1 MNAYGRLLV
10 GTLAT
15 GLVWLRPALGQ
26 DTAVTASSLA
36 RVLAEVAQDIRTG
49 RPVYLVATLKFP
61 QYVIGEFETREQAQR
76 LAADSGAGYG
86 VFGPYVTPADRVY
99 AGQATIDSVVVFSRT
114 PRGPQRATVD
124 PRHVDALFLTP
135 AAIDKFM
142 IPFYSNLYGPAVATQ
157 LRADLARVMAG
168 GCHKYTRPCVPLPGF
183 PTVRLSSGPGTER

>member
-1 MNAYGRLLV
+1 MSCGSPMPRGERIAKPAEWGHPRGRLFFGGRRSRIADRQREETMNAYGRLLV

-86 VFGPYVTPADRVY
+86 VFGPYVTPADR
-99 AGQATIDSVVVFSRT
+99 
-114 PRGPQRATVD
+114 
-124 PRHVDALFLTP
+124 
-135 AAIDKFM
+135 
-142 IPFYSNLYGPAVATQ
+142 
-157 LRADLARVMAG
+157 
-168 GCHKYTRPCVPLPGF
+168 
-183 PTVRLSSGPGTER
+183 